1 MSFESEPG
9 APIVSL
15 RGVGKSYREGGRGH
29 PVLESVDLDVAAGSF
44 VAVLGRSGT
53 GKSTLLNLISGI
65 DIPDTGEII
74 VAGTSI
80 HAIDEQERSLFRRR
94 QIGFVFQFFNLL
106 PTLTVE
112 ENVLL
117 PMQLNRLDARPEAA
131 RALLESVGLGDRH
144 ASFPDRL
151 SGGEQQRVA
160 IARALAGNPA
170 IILAD
175 EPTGNLDAD
184 TGRDVLGLLERMVRD
199 EGKTLLVATHSHEVA
214 GGADRVVRI
223 RDHKLVEVSK
233 DEL

>member
-1 MSFESEPG
+1 MSLDSKTG
-9 APIVSL
+9 TPIVSL
-15 RGVGKSYREGGRGH
+15 RGVGKSFRAGERRH

-74 VAGTSI
+74 VAGTPI
-80 HAIDEQERSLFRRR
+80 HAIDERERSLFRRR
-94 QIGFVFQFFNLL
+94 RIGFVFQFFNLL

-117 PMQLNRLDARPEAA
+117 PMQLNRLDATPEAA
-131 RALLESVGLGDRH
+131 RALLDSVGLGDRH

-160 IARALAGNPA
+160 IARALAGDPA

-184 TGRDVLGLLERMVRD
+184 TGCDVLRLLERMVRD
-199 EGKTLLVATHSHEVA
+199 EGKTLLVATHSHEIA
-214 GGADRVVRI
+214 ASADRVMRI
-223 RDHKLVEVSK
+223 RDHMLVEIS
-233 DEL
+233 

>member
-1 MSFESEPG
+1 MSLDSKTG
-9 APIVSL
+9 TPIVWL
-15 RGVGKSYREGGRGH
+15 RGVGKSFREGEQRR

-74 VAGTSI
+74 VAGTPI
-80 HAIDEQERSLFRRR
+80 HAIGEQERSLFRRR
-94 QIGFVFQFFNLL
+94 RIGFVFQFFNLL

-117 PMQLNRLDARPEAA
+117 PMQLNRLDATPEAA
-131 RALLESVGLGDRH
+131 RALLDSVGLADRH

-160 IARALAGNPA
+160 IARALAGDPA

-184 TGRDVLGLLERMVRD
+184 TGRDVFRLLERMVRD
-199 EGKTLLVATHSHEVA
+199 EGKTLLVATHSHEIA
-214 GGADRVVRI
+214 GSADRVVRI
-223 RDHKLVEVSK
+223 RDHMLVEVS
-233 DEL
+233 